1 MNPPTEAKFAERAH
15 HHVHARQD
23 TQRGRSS
30 SPVGAE
36 HAQRMGLVHI
46 DPAAVPVGK
55 LGDGG
60 QVGDGAFHAE
70 HRVHDDDPAAPSVRR
85 STRARWSMSLCR
97 YKVKSAPDN
106 LAASNRLRWFSAS
119 WMIMSPDSHS
129 ALIAAR
135 LL

>member
-1 MNPPTEAKFAERAH
+1 M
-15 HHVHARQD
+15 VARSV
-23 TQRGRSS
+23 T
-30 SPVGAE
+30 
-36 HAQRMGLVHI
+36 
-46 DPAAVPVGK
+46 VPSM
-55 LGDGG
+55 LNT
-60 QVGDGAFHAE
+60 ASTTMI
-70 HRVHDDDPAAPSVRR
+70 RRRPSVRR